1 VHRVHV
7 AEQGQD
13 LGADTVPGWPMTLAA
28 WPAREYPFRM

>member
-1 VHRVHV
+1 MV
-7 AEQGQD
+7 AAAAVLA